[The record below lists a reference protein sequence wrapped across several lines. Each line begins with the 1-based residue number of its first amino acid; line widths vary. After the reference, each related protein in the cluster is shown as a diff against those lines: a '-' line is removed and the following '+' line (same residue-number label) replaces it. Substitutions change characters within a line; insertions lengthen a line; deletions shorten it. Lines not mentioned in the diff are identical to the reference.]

1 MKWIITYWDLFMWE
15 LDEKYVND
23 LIEAYD
29 IDCSQLD
36 ITYAFENPNFN
47 SAYFTNCVIHEIMRE
62 IILQTVEDQ
71 DDIFKLEESIYTNC
85 FDSHYN
91 IDPDELHT
99 QEAKDLVINFW

>member
-1 MKWIITYWDLFMWE
+1 
-15 LDEKYVND
+15 
-23 LIEAYD
+23 
-29 IDCSQLD
+29 
-36 ITYAFENPNFN
+36 
-47 SAYFTNCVIHEIMRE
+47 MRE

-99 QEAKDLVINFW
+99 QEAKDLVINF